1 MARTIAGNVAFRLT
15 VFYAFYFLELFIDLP
30 SSCRSTLRKGFIKM
44 KSVFLLIFLKV
55 VDRNI
60 SQPLQELK
68 SQTSHS
74 RSSFVMLASEYY
86 SFLLSEED
94 VQDQKEQKLKRFK
107 YELKNRN
114 TVSRAV
120 EKRITNGGP

>member
-1 MARTIAGNVAFRLT
+1 
-15 VFYAFYFLELFIDLP
+15 
-30 SSCRSTLRKGFIKM
+30 
-44 KSVFLLIFLKV
+44 
-55 VDRNI
+55 
-60 SQPLQELK
+60 
-68 SQTSHS
+68 
-74 RSSFVMLASEYY
+74 MLASEYY